1 MRIPGVAILRRP
13 AQRPFA
19 GWGNQN
25 PKNWVRRTAPGNLPG
40 LEGVKGR
47 DRKRLERLELAAGS
61 FLAPWHK
68 VATTR
73 FPVTPFEA
81 SILLRTARHATQQI
95 QTDNQL
101 QSWEQTFARFL
112 HILGLDGVKRKILV
126 FALLATLVP
135 SLTIAWISDTQN
147 SKLITEKVSEE
158 LRVSS
163 LQTAREVDIWVKQR
177 IYDLRVF
184 SSSYEVS
191 ENLQK
196 SAHRTTSTEALERLK
211 SYLTSVK
218 EKFSDY
224 EELVVTDPE
233 GRVVTTSAAEPGPIK
248 LPGNWQQSARKGE
261 PILGDAFWDDLT
273 NESAVTIAVPIKSP
287 DDRLLGLVAA
297 RLNFHTV
304 EKLMQRLAHRE
315 SGQMYLID
323 SRKGV
328 ITTSQGMSPAMKDAR
343 LPDVVMRA
351 LANDND
357 SIVRYSDLKGESVLG
372 SMSVASQEP
381 WGSLA
386 EISTAEAY
394 AQTIKMR
401 NLTIMITLVVLLVVG
416 AGAYLLGATIV
427 RPLNRLI
434 KGANQVAEGDL
445 NVEVPPVGGGEVGY
459 LTDVFN
465 KMVAKLRRSQEDLA
479 AVNNTLTMTNRELQE
494 LSTTDPLTGL
504 YNRRYMI
511 DTLAKELSRAERAK
525 DCCSVLIL
533 DIDHFKNYNDTYGH
547 MAGDDLLI
555 KAGTLFV
562 RSIRNIDFAAR
573 YGGEEFLIVLPGQ
586 DVEGAVEVAERIR
599 KEISAETSNTDDSHE
614 LVTVSIG
621 VAAYPDNGTTV
632 TDLIESADAALYQAK
647 EGGRN
652 RVVFSDVKAGEH
664 ADEDK
669 QSFREKRLSRA

>member
-1 MRIPGVAILRRP
+1 M
-13 AQRPFA
+13 
-19 GWGNQN
+19 
-25 PKNWVRRTAPGNLPG
+25 
-40 LEGVKGR
+40 
-47 DRKRLERLELAAGS
+47 
-61 FLAPWHK
+61 
-68 VATTR
+68 
-73 FPVTPFEA
+73 
-81 SILLRTARHATQQI
+81 
-95 QTDNQL
+95 
-101 QSWEQTFARFL
+101 QSWEQTLARIFQF
-112 HILGLDGVKRKILV
+112 LGLAGVRRKILV

-135 SLTIAWISDTQN
+135 SLTIAWILDAQN

-163 LQTAREVDIWVKQR
+163 LQTSREVDIWIKQR
-177 IYDLRVF
+177 VYDLRVF

-196 SAHRTTSTEALERLK
+196 SKGRLTSTKAIERLK

-224 EELVVTDPE
+224 EELMVTDPE
-233 GRVVTTSAAEPGPIK
+233 GRVVTSSAAMAGPLK
-248 LPGNWQQSARKGE
+248 LPGNWQRQARLGE
-261 PILGDAFWDDLT
+261 PILGDAYWDDLT
-273 NESAVTIAVPIKSP
+273 NQSAVMIAVPIKTAN
-287 DDRLLGLVAA
+287 DQLLGLVAA

-304 EKLMQRLAHRE
+304 EKLMQRLGHRE

-323 SRKGV
+323 SRRGI
-328 ITTSQGMSPAMKDAR
+328 ITTSQGMAPAMKDAR
-343 LPDVVMRA
+343 LPEIVMRA

-357 SIVRYSDLKGESVLG
+357 SIVEYANLKGASVLG
-372 SMSVASQEP
+372 SMALSSLEP

-386 EISTAEAY
+386 EISSAEAY
-394 AQTIKMR
+394 AQTIRIRK
-401 NLTIMITLVVLLVVG
+401 LTVTITLAVLLVVG

-434 KGANQVAEGDL
+434 KGANQVADGDL
-445 NVEVPPVGGGEVGY
+445 GVEVPLVGGGEVGY

-465 KMVAKLRRSQEDLA
+465 KMVGKLRRSQEDLA

-511 DTLAKELSRAERAK
+511 DTLGKELNRAERTH
-525 DCCSVLIL
+525 DCCSILIL

-547 MAGDDLLI
+547 MAGDELLI

-586 DVEGAVEVAERIR
+586 DVEGAMEVAERIR
-599 KEISAETSNTDDSHE
+599 KEISAETSDTEDSHQ

-621 VAAYPDNGTTV
+621 VASYPDNGTTV
-632 TDLIESADAALYQAK
+632 SDVIESADAALYQAK
-647 EGGRN
+647 ESGRN
-652 RVVFSDVKAGEH
+652 RVVLSGIKAGEH

-669 QSFREKRLSRA
+669 QSFREKRLRRAS